1 MLRRICKFVIGIGL
15 FLIPLPAFAQVSV
28 HANSTITAFDNGGAD
43 ASVSVSPPTG
53 LASGDTW
60 VIGFCADTNRAGA
73 ESLQDISGFTGIV
86 ASQIPTGGVWPV
98 ARMWYKVA
106 GASESAVN
114 VTSAAGVFW
123 GSNYM
128 SVRLTGTHATTPFDT
143 SALTNANSA
152 ATSTDV
158 SNLTVANNNS
168 MALLM
173 YCHANTASPTLPT
186 GTTAIGGGTGLL
198 TSPGTGFAYQAV
210 NAGTYDPAAWT
221 HASVSPRLSIVAVFA
236 PAGGAAAVPRMSLLG
251 VGP

>member
-1 MLRRICKFVIGIGL
+1 MILL
-15 FLIPLPAFAQVSV
+15 FLIALLLPSQAVAQVAL
-28 HANSTITAFDNGGAD
+28 HANSTITRHDNDGAD
-43 ASVSVSPPTG
+43 ASVAVSPPTG

-60 VIGFCADTNRAGA
+60 VIGFCADTARAGA
-73 ESLQDISGFTGIV
+73 ESLQDISGFTAVV
-86 ASQIPTGGVWPV
+86 ASQMPTGGGTWPV
-98 ARMWYKVA
+98 ARMWYKIA

-143 SALTNANSA
+143 HALTNANSA

-198 TSPGTGFAYQAV
+198 TAPGTGFAYQAV
-210 NAGTYDPAAWT
+210 NSGTYNPAAWT
-221 HASVSPRLSIVAVFA
+221 HTSVAPRLSIVAVFA
-236 PAGGAAAVPRMSLLG
+236 PSGGATIVPRMSLLG

>member
-1 MLRRICKFVIGIGL
+1 MILRLL
-15 FLIPLPAFAQVSV
+15 FLLALLIPSHAVAQVAV
-28 HANSTITAFDNGGAD
+28 HANSTITAFDNGGGD
-43 ASVSVSPPTG
+43 ASVSISPPTG
-53 LASGDTW
+53 LAAGDTW
-60 VIGFCADTNRAGA
+60 VIGFCADTARAGA
-73 ESLQDISGFTGIV
+73 EVLQDISGFTGVV
-86 ASQIPTGGVWPV
+86 ASQMPTGGDWPV

-123 GSNYM
+123 GSNYA
-128 SVRLTGTHATTPFDT
+128 SIRLTGAHATTPLDT

-168 MALLM
+168 LAILM
-173 YCHANTASPTLPT
+173 YCHANNAAPTLPS

-198 TSPGTGFAYQAV
+198 TTPGTGYASQAV
-210 NAGTYDPAAWT
+210 NSGTYDPSAWT
-221 HASVSPRLSIVAVFA
+221 HTSVAPRISIIGVFA
-236 PAGGAAAVPRMSLLG
+236 PSGGAAVVPKMSLLG